1 MIEILLKVP
10 LNTIKQTKHIEKAKY
25 QSVSVRKVQ
34 ARKLFAGFMRPFLL
48 TNTTEKNI
56 VEWSAFTIKKTH

>member
-34 ARKLFAGFMRPFLL
+34 ARKLFAGFMCPFLL

-56 VEWSAFTIKKTH
+56 VE